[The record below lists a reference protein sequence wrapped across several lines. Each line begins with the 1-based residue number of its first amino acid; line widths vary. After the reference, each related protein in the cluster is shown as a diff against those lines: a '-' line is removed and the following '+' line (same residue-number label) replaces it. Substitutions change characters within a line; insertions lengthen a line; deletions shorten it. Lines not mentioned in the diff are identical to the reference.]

1 MYGQEHLGSVYR
13 AWRDHL
19 SRCLDEFT
27 HFDEAYTLLHTA
39 SLVGL
44 FSCIFIKASL
54 RSRVKDV
61 EAAEIKTGM
70 GGLHGNKVSTWISR
84 VARRLLTPR
93 RVPLSFD

>member
-1 MYGQEHLGSVYR
+1 MYGQEHLSSAYR

-27 HFDEAYTLLHTA
+27 PIDEPYTLLHTA

-54 RSRVKDV
+54 KARIKDV
-61 EAAEIKTGM
+61 EAAEVKTGM
-70 GGLHGNKVSTWISR
+70 GGLHGNKVSGSNIHMR
-84 VARRLLTPR
+84 
-93 RVPLSFD
+93 